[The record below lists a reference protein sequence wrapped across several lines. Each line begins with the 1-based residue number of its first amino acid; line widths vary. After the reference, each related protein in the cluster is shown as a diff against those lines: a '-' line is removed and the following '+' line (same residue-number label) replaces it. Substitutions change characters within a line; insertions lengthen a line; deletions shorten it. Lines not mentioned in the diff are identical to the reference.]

1 MGEPAAP
8 VTLAEEEVPPLDLVV
23 LGGQPWWLRPLP
35 EGGRAL
41 VTLADGAPLVRAELP
56 GEPEQLAAHG
66 GGIFLVDAGGVTRV
80 DALTGELRSLSDL
93 PGDRIVVDA
102 DGIYVARFGGR
113 DADDVVQPHSFWA
126 IAHPD

>member
-1 MGEPAAP
+1 M
-8 VTLAEEEVPPLDLVV
+8 
-23 LGGQPWWLRPLP
+23 
-35 EGGRAL
+35 
-41 VTLADGAPLVRAELP
+41 
-56 GEPEQLAAHG
+56 
-66 GGIFLVDAGGVTRV
+66 TRV